1 MRIIFIGAPGTGKGT
16 QAQWIME
23 RYHIPKIS
31 TGDIL
36 RNTVLENTE
45 LGKKIKEI
53 INDGK
58 LVDDNIVTTLIKKRI
73 TKKDCNQGFLLDGF
87 PRTVFQA
94 NAIKKNNIKIDYV
107 IEFVLTEKIILERI
121 KGRRIHL
128 QSGRVYHVDD
138 NPPKRKNKD
147 DVTGQELSIRE
158 DDTEEK
164 VKKRIKEYNSVT
176 IPLIQYYKN
185 EAALGNIQF
194 NKIDA
199 SCTLLEIKKNINN
212 IIKDSVLN

>member
-94 NAIKKNNIKIDYV
+94 NAIKKNNIKIDYI